1 MTEQRRAELEREID
15 QMMERAGKKIVADF
29 REKYPET
36 ARKMDQEAALKAEA
50 LKQDK

>member
-15 QMMERAGKKIVADF
+15 QMMAQAGKRIVADF
-29 REKYPET
+29 REKYPEI